1 MISKKHSLSQ
11 RGFTLVELLIVIVII
26 GILAGVVIGVLNP
39 VQQQNRARDAGL
51 RAHLD
56 KMALSTKSLYASSPR
71 TQNRAPTFNEF
82 IQGIA
87 NAGAATIAAE
97 SCLTHVDRDLTTNS
111 DSCLFQLNGV
121 QLPTGTGIACE
132 ASGYTG
138 TGNAACNYGYYRTP
152 NSFQIQVR
160 GFAQPFRSFVYHYNE
175 DVNTGAVTEGFW
187 NCAQNHDITAAPT
200 AATCER
206 LTQ

>member
-71 TQNRAPTFNEF
+71 TQNRAPTTNEF

-87 NAGAATIAAE
+87 NAAAPTIGNNCGTFADANNTGYTGR
-97 SCLTHVDRDLTTNS
+97 CQFNMT
-111 DSCLFQLNGV
+111 GV
-121 QLPTGTGIACE
+121 SLPSGTGIGCE
-132 ASGYTG
+132 AAGYTG
-138 TGNAACNYGYYRTP
+138 TGDAACHYAYYRTP
-152 NSFQIQVR
+152 ASFQIQVR
-160 GFAQPFRSFVYHYNE
+160 GFAQPFRTFVYHYEEN
-175 DVNTGAVTEGFW
+175 VNTGAVTEGFW
-187 NCAQNHDITAAPT
+187 NCAQNHDAATVPT
-200 AATCER
+200 AGTCER

>member
-11 RGFTLVELLIVIVII
+11 KGFTLVELLIVIVII

-71 TQNRAPTFNEF
+71 TQNRAPTTNEF

-87 NAGAATIAAE
+87 NAAAPTIGNNCA
-97 SCLTHVDRDLTTNS
+97 THLDANNTGWTGRCNFNMT
-111 DSCLFQLNGV
+111 GV
-121 QLPTGTGIACE
+121 SLPTGTGIACE
-132 ASGYTG
+132 NTGYTG
-138 TGNAACNYGYYRTP
+138 TGDANCHYAYYRTP
-152 NSFQIQVR
+152 TAFKIQTR
-160 GFAQPFRSFVYHYNE
+160 GFAQPFRTFVYYYTE
-175 DVNTGAVTEGFW
+175 DANTGAVTEGFW
-187 NCAQNHDITAAPT
+187 NCAQNHADSDVPT
-200 AATCER
+200 TATCER